1 MLILPFVR
9 VCHDRRGVTSY
20 DTCCFVAHALLIREA
35 PFRAHRMRSFLPPRV
50 RARRGASLMAVSHT
64 EKVIAL
70 CRVLMAATT
79 VAIAVVDPQ
88 QPSYRPELGY
98 VVLVSYVLWSL
109 LLFWIVRGEHAGQ
122 ERLGYFSTATDVVW
136 ILAITLFTER
146 GATPFLLLNIFLISS
161 VSVRWGFAVSAPV
174 TLLLAAM
181 YPGLVF
187 VAGHLLD
194 PEMFSV
200 HRTHLVRPFY
210 LIVLGYLIGYLGEH
224 ERRSKRKLGFLLDL
238 TSVFGRNRTPGLGI
252 TRLMVRVLHYF
263 NSPRGVLVLRDPESD
278 NYFTWDLTRDGRRL
292 HVRLRI
298 TKTDPLPFAFAA
310 PTEALLVNSPQ
321 PGASALC
328 YDLTSG
334 SMHRKPMVPDL
345 QFPDG
350 EGIQSLLAAPILIQR
365 ELRGR
370 AIVVRKGRPRFTRDD
385 LEFLLLIVSQ
395 ATASFEAVRL
405 QEKAEEVAVLEER
418 ARIARDLHDGFIQSL
433 AGIDLRVEACRKLV
447 ERDPS
452 RVPRQLE
459 ELHQIVDR
467 GYREVRHY
475 LTVLRSASRQ
485 ADDLCAILDQ
495 LAAEFSICEHLRVDL
510 ALPATDPGLP
520 APTVYELAQIVREA
534 LRNAVRHGHATEAVV
549 QLAADPLQC
558 HIVIRDNGRGFQNT
572 RGLIDLDGF
581 LAPAAAPW
589 SIRDRATA
597 LGGDLR
603 VRSRPGEGAE
613 ISLHV
618 PLAARSAETAISRRS

>member
-1 MLILPFVR
+1 MRPF
-9 VCHDRRGVTSY
+9 H
-20 DTCCFVAHALLIREA
+20 
-35 PFRAHRMRSFLPPRV
+35 PPRF
-50 RARRGASLMAVSHT
+50 RPRRGASLMAVSHT
-64 EKVIAL
+64 EKIIAF
-70 CRVLMAATT
+70 CRVLMALTT
-79 VAIAVVDPQ
+79 AAIAIVDPL
-88 QPSYRPELGY
+88 QPSYQPELGY
-98 VVLVSYVLWSL
+98 FVLASYVLWSA
-109 LLFWIVRGEHAGQ
+109 LLFWVVRGEHFGQ
-122 ERLGYFSTATDVVW
+122 ERLGYFSTATDIAW

-146 GATPFLLLNIFLISS
+146 GATPFFLLNIFLISS

-187 VAGHLLD
+187 VSGRLLD
-194 PEMFSV
+194 PERFSV
-200 HRTHLVRPFY
+200 HRAHLVRPLY
-210 LIVLGYLIGYLGEH
+210 LIILGYLIGYLGEH

-238 TSVFGRNRTPGLGI
+238 TTTFRRNRAPGWGI
-252 TRLMVRVLHYF
+252 TRLMTRVLHYF
-263 NSPRGVLVLRDPESD
+263 ESPRGVLVLRDPESG
-278 NYFTWDLTRDGRRL
+278 NYFTWELTHDGRRL

-298 TKTDPLPFAFAA
+298 TKTDPLPLAFAA
-310 PTEALLVNSPQ
+310 PTDALLVNSLQ
-321 PGASALC
+321 PGSSALC
-328 YDLTSG
+328 YDVTTG
-334 SMHRKPMVPDL
+334 SMHRKAMLPEL
-345 QFPDG
+345 QLPDG
-350 EGIQSLLAAPILIQR
+350 DAVQSLLAAPVLIQG

-370 AIVVRKGRPRFTRDD
+370 AVVVRHGRPRFTRDD

-395 ATASFEAVRL
+395 AAAGFEAARL

-459 ELHQIVDR
+459 ELHQMVDR

-485 ADDLCAILDQ
+485 ADDLCATLDQ
-495 LAAEFSICEHLRVDL
+495 LAAEFSIREHLRVNL
-510 ALPATDPGLP
+510 ALPPNDPGLP
-520 APTVYELAQIVREA
+520 AATVYELAQVVREA
-534 LRNAVRHGHATEAVV
+534 LRNAVRHGRATEADVR
-549 QLAADPLQC
+549 LAAYPSHC
-558 HIVIRDNGRGFQNT
+558 HIVIRDNGRGFQNA
-572 RGLIDLDGF
+572 RGLTDADGF

-618 PLAARSAETAISRRS
+618 PLTARAAEAVVSRRSP

>member
-1 MLILPFVR
+1 
-9 VCHDRRGVTSY
+9 
-20 DTCCFVAHALLIREA
+20 
-35 PFRAHRMRSFLPPRV
+35 
-50 RARRGASLMAVSHT
+50 VSHT
-64 EKVIAL
+64 EKIIAF

-79 VAIAVVDPQ
+79 VVIAVVDPQ
-88 QPSYRPELGY
+88 QPSFEPELGY
-98 VVLVSYVLWSL
+98 FVLGAYLVSSL
-109 LLFWIVRGEHAGQ
+109 LLFWLVRGEHVSQ
-122 ERLGYFSTATDVVW
+122 ERMGYFSTATDILW

-146 GATPFLLLNIFLISS
+146 GATPFFLLNIFLISS

-174 TLLLAAM
+174 TLLLAAL

-194 PEMFSV
+194 GDVFSV
-200 HRTHLVRPFY
+200 HRAHLVRPLY

-238 TSVFGRNRTPGLGI
+238 GSAFRKNRAPGWGI
-252 TRLMVRVLHYF
+252 TRLMVRVVHYF
-263 NSPRGVLVLRDPESD
+263 NSPRGVLVLRDPESG
-278 NYFTWDLTRDGRRL
+278 NYFTWDLTRDGKKLR
-292 HVRLRI
+292 VRLRI
-298 TKTDPLPFAFAA
+298 TKTDPLPLPFAT
-310 PTEALLVNSPQ
+310 PTDALLANSLQ
-321 PGASALC
+321 PGSSALC
-328 YDLTSG
+328 YDVTTG
-334 SMHRKPMVPDL
+334 SMRRKAIVPDL
-345 QFPDG
+345 RLPHGDAV
-350 EGIQSLLAAPILIQR
+350 QSLIAAPVLIQR

-370 AIVVRKGRPRFTRDD
+370 AVVVRMGRPRFTRDD

-395 ATASFEAVRL
+395 AAAGFEAVRL

-447 ERDPS
+447 ERDPN

-459 ELHQIVDR
+459 ELHQMVDR

-475 LTVLRSASRQ
+475 LTVLRTASRQ
-485 ADDLCAILDQ
+485 ADDLRATLEQ
-495 LAAEFSICEHLRVDL
+495 LAAEFSIREHLRVDL
-510 ALPATDPGLP
+510 VMPPTDPELPAS
-520 APTVYELAQIVREA
+520 TVYELAQIVREA
-534 LRNAVRHGHATEAVV
+534 LRNAVRHGRATEAVV
-549 QLAADPLQC
+549 QLATDPSHC
-558 HIVIRDNGRGFQNT
+558 HVVIRDNGRGFQNT
-572 RGLIDLDGF
+572 RGLTDSEGF

-613 ISLHV
+613 ISLLV
-618 PLAARSAETAISRRS
+618 PLAAPDGEAAASRRAS

>member
-1 MLILPFVR
+1 M
-9 VCHDRRGVTSY
+9 
-20 DTCCFVAHALLIREA
+20 AL
-35 PFRAHRMRSFLPPRV
+35 
-50 RARRGASLMAVSHT
+50 SHT
-64 EKVIAL
+64 EKIIAF

-79 VAIAVVDPQ
+79 VAIAIVDPQ
-88 QPSYRPELGY
+88 QPSYQPDLGY
-98 VVLVSYVLWSL
+98 VVLASYLLWSV
-109 LLFWIVRGEHAGQ
+109 LLFWLVRGEHVGQ
-122 ERLGYFSTATDVVW
+122 ERVGYLSTATDIAW

-146 GATPFLLLNIFLISS
+146 GATPFFLLNIFLISS
-161 VSVRWGFAVSAPV
+161 VSVRWGFAVSAPI
-174 TLLLAAM
+174 TLLLAVM

-187 VAGHLLD
+187 VSGHLLD
-194 PEMFSV
+194 ADVFAV
-200 HRTHLVRPFY
+200 HRAHLIRPLY
-210 LIVLGYLIGYLGEH
+210 LVVLGYLIGYLGEH

-238 TSVFGRNRTPGLGI
+238 STAFRRNRAPGWGI

-263 NSPRGVLVLRDPESD
+263 DSPRGVLVLRDPESG
-278 NYFTWDLTRDGRRL
+278 NYFTWEVTRGRGL

-298 TKTDPLPFAFAA
+298 TKTDPLPMAFAA
-310 PTEALLVNSPQ
+310 PTEALLVNSVQ
-321 PGASALC
+321 PGSSALC
-328 YDLTSG
+328 YDVTTG
-334 SMHRKPMVPDL
+334 TMHRKPMVPEIRL
-345 QFPDG
+345 PDG
-350 EGIQSLLAAPILIQR
+350 AAVQALLAAPVLIQR

-370 AIVVRKGRPRFTRDD
+370 AIVVREGRPRFTRDD
-385 LEFLLLIVSQ
+385 LEFLLLIVNQ
-395 ATASFEAVRL
+395 AAAGFEAVRL

-447 ERDPS
+447 DRDPT

-459 ELHQIVDR
+459 ELHQMVDR

-485 ADDLCAILDQ
+485 ADDLCATLDQ
-495 LAAEFSICEHLRVDL
+495 LAAEFSIREHLRVDL
-510 ALPATDPGLP
+510 ALPPSDPGLP
-520 APTVYELAQIVREA
+520 ASTVYELAQIVREA
-534 LRNAVRHGHATEAVV
+534 LRNAVRHGRATEAVV
-549 QLAADPLQC
+549 QLAADPAHC

-572 RGLIDLDGF
+572 RGLTDADGF

-618 PLAARSAETAISRRS
+618 PLGTRVAEAAAPRRSL

>member
-1 MLILPFVR
+1 
-9 VCHDRRGVTSY
+9 
-20 DTCCFVAHALLIREA
+20 
-35 PFRAHRMRSFLPPRV
+35 
-50 RARRGASLMAVSHT
+50 MAVSHT
-64 EKVIAL
+64 EKIIAF

-79 VAIAVVDPQ
+79 VAIAIVDPQ
-88 QPSYRPELGY
+88 QPSYEPELGY
-98 VVLVSYVLWSL
+98 FVLGSYVVWSA
-109 LLFWIVRGEHAGQ
+109 LLFWIVRGEHMGQ
-122 ERLGYFSTATDVVW
+122 ERLGYFSTVTDIAW

-146 GATPFLLLNIFLISS
+146 GATPFFLLNIFLISS
-161 VSVRWGFAVSAPV
+161 VSVRWGFAVSLPV

-187 VAGHLLD
+187 ASGRLLD
-194 PEMFSV
+194 PDNFSV
-200 HRTHLVRPFY
+200 HRAHLVRPLY
-210 LIVLGYLIGYLGEH
+210 LIVLGYLIGYLGEY

-238 TSVFGRNRTPGLGI
+238 TNTFRRNRAPGWGI
-252 TRLMVRVLHYF
+252 TRLMMRVLHYF
-263 NSPRGVLVLRDPESD
+263 GSPRGILVLRDPESG
-278 NYFTWDLTRDGRRL
+278 NYFTWELTRDARRL

-298 TKTDPLPFAFAA
+298 TKTDPLPLSFAA
-310 PTEALLVNSPQ
+310 PTDAMLINSLQ
-321 PGASALC
+321 PGSSALC
-328 YDLTSG
+328 YDVATG
-334 SMHRKPMVPDL
+334 SMHRKPMIPEITL
-345 QFPDG
+345 PDG
-350 EGIQSLLAAPILIQR
+350 EAVQSLLAAPVLIQR

-370 AIVVRKGRPRFTRDD
+370 AVVVRNGRPRFTRDD
-385 LEFLLLIVSQ
+385 LEFLLLIVNQ
-395 ATASFEAVRL
+395 AAAGFEAVRL

-447 ERDPS
+447 ERDPA

-459 ELHQIVDR
+459 ELHQMVDR

-485 ADDLCAILDQ
+485 AHDLCATLDQ
-495 LAAEFSICEHLRVDL
+495 LAAEFSIREHLRVNL
-510 ALPATDPGLP
+510 ALPPADPGLP

-534 LRNAVRHGHATEAVV
+534 LRNAVRHGRATEAVV
-549 QLAADPLQC
+549 RLAADPSHC
-558 HIVIRDNGRGFQNT
+558 HIVIRDNGRGFQNA
-572 RGLIDLDGF
+572 RGLTDADGF

-618 PLAARSAETAISRRS
+618 PLAARAAEAVGSRRSP

>member
-1 MLILPFVR
+1 
-9 VCHDRRGVTSY
+9 
-20 DTCCFVAHALLIREA
+20 
-35 PFRAHRMRSFLPPRV
+35 MRPLLPPRL
-50 RARRGASLMAVSHT
+50 RPRRGASLMAVSHT
-64 EKVIAL
+64 EKIIAF
-70 CRVLMAATT
+70 CRLLMAATT

-88 QPSYRPELGY
+88 QPSYEPEIGY
-98 VVLVSYVLWSL
+98 CVLAAYFLSSA
-109 LLFWIVRGEHAGQ
+109 LLFWLVRGEHVSQ
-122 ERLGYFSTATDVVW
+122 ERMGYFSTVTDIAW

-146 GATPFLLLNIFLISS
+146 GATPFFLLNIFLISS
-161 VSVRWGFAVSAPV
+161 VSVRWGFAVAAPV

-187 VAGHLLD
+187 AAGRLLD
-194 PEMFSV
+194 PDVFAV
-200 HRTHLVRPFY
+200 HRAHLVRPLY

-238 TSVFGRNRTPGLGI
+238 TTTFQRNRAPGWGI

-263 NSPRGVLVLRDPESD
+263 DSPRSVLVLRDPESG
-278 NYFTWDLTRDGRRL
+278 NYFTWDVTRIAKRVR
-292 HVRLRI
+292 VRLRI
-298 TKTDPLPFAFAA
+298 TKTDPLPLSFAA
-310 PTEALLVNSPQ
+310 PTDALLVNSLQ

-328 YDLTSG
+328 YDVSTG
-334 SMHRKPMVPDL
+334 SIHRKAMIPEIHL
-345 QFPDG
+345 PDG
-350 EGIQSLLAAPILIQR
+350 ERAQALLAAPVLLQR

-370 AIVVRKGRPRFTRDD
+370 AILVREGRKRFTRDD

-395 ATASFEAVRL
+395 AAAGFEAVRL

-447 ERDPS
+447 DRDPG

-459 ELHQIVDR
+459 ELHQMVDR

-485 ADDLCAILDQ
+485 ADDLCATLDQ
-495 LAAEFSICEHLRVDL
+495 LAAEFSIRDHLRVDL
-510 ALPATDPGLP
+510 ALPQSDPGLP
-520 APTVYELAQIVREA
+520 APTVYELTQIVREA
-534 LRNAVRHGHATEAVV
+534 LRNAVRHGRATEAVV
-549 QLAADPLQC
+549 QLAADPSHC
-558 HIVIRDNGRGFQNT
+558 HIVIRDNGRGFQNA
-572 RGLIDLDGF
+572 RGLTDPDGF
-581 LAPAAAPW
+581 LAATAAPW
-589 SIRDRATA
+589 SIRDRAIA

-613 ISLHV
+613 ISLLV
-618 PLAARSAETAISRRS
+618 PLAARAAESAAARRPE